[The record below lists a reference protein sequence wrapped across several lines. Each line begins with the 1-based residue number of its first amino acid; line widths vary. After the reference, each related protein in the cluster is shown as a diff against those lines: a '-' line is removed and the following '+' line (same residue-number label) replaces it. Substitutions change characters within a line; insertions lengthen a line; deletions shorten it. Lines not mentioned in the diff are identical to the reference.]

1 MSESVPVS
9 RIIFGKNSFQNV
21 VDVQFK
27 QFVPADS
34 NQSPNIIT
42 EVADF
47 FTSYNTI
54 FYDIPTTG
62 SFKSHLELVNR
73 SSEYLGISFTDL
85 NTEIQNLR
93 SENVSLKQQLYTL
106 TNK

>member
-1 MSESVPVS
+1 MSELVPIS
-9 RIIFGKNSFQNV
+9 RTIFGKNSFQNV

-27 QFVPADS
+27 QLVPPDNS
-34 NQSPNIIT
+34 TSPNIIT
-42 EVADF
+42 EVTDF
-47 FTSYNTI
+47 FHSYNTI

-62 SFKSHLELVNR
+62 SANSHLELINR

-85 NTEIQNLR
+85 NLEIQNLR
-93 SENVSLKQQLYTL
+93 NENVSLKQQIYTL

>member
-1 MSESVPVS
+1 MSEQVPIS
-9 RIIFGKNSFQNV
+9 RTIFGKNSFQNV

-27 QFVPADS
+27 QLVPPDNNKELS
-34 NQSPNIIT
+34 IIT
-42 EVADF
+42 EVTDF
-47 FTSYNTI
+47 FHNYNTI

-62 SFKSHLELVNR
+62 SANSHLELVNR
-73 SSEYLGISFTDL
+73 SSEYLGISVDDL
-85 NTEIQNLR
+85 NLEIQNLR